1 MCSFIVHL
9 NWQRNKFVFCAVSS
23 TSAVGIELL
32 LAVGDSARILLLV
45 GFDDLSYCQVNIR
58 SEFHAFTLATRA
70 TASCEQNFYTNG
82 ARAANKF

>member
-45 GFDDLSYCQVNIR
+45 GFDDLSYCQVNIIVTSYVFIYR
-58 SEFHAFTLATRA
+58 ASKLAT
-70 TASCEQNFYTNG
+70 
-82 ARAANKF
+82 K